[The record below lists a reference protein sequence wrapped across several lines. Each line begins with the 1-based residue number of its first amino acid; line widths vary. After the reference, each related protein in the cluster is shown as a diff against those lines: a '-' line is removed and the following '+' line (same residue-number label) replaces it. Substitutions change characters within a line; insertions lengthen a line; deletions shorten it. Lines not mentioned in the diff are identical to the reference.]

1 MEAKCGGSPCAPRP
15 RARRPGGARPSGQ
28 AAATLSRFASGR
40 SRSRPDAKGLEEKRG
55 IGGAT
60 SRTAGVIDPH
70 QLLVQAH
77 EASFSKIYTLELH
90 ARGIKKIENLEKFTR
105 LRSLD
110 LSCNYI
116 KSIEGLEHLK
126 DLRELK
132 LYGNKITIIQNLSRL
147 NELQILHLQHNQIIK
162 IGTALE
168 GKQKLKELRLDS
180 NRLSRLSP
188 REVAQLSSLQTL
200 DISHNQLTD
209 VTAVSVLPSLEELQA
224 CGNQL
229 SGIPELSCCEQLKV
243 LDLSDNRITQT
254 VDHISLPKHLNALN
268 LSGNVLS
275 SLESFGILSSLQ
287 DLDLSC
293 NKIQTLRGISELFP
307 LLETLNIANNLVSSW
322 QDLKLLGNCMNLL
335 ELCVNGNPAITSN
348 NEHSRYQQELTT
360 ILPHLEILD
369 GVSVTSKQ
377 GSTAINIRPMTANSG
392 KILGTNL
399 NFVNIKL
406 VVYFYGIFLYVDI
419 SVFLH
424 GTGVCIWQMCQ
435 YRIVLHLIEFSFLP
449 AMISQKLVGQM
460 ESLEGQMEA
469 TLGSLQQRFSE
480 VRCLVVNSLPQV
492 SPPRPT
498 SVFVFLR
505 RTK

>member
-1 MEAKCGGSPCAPRP
+1 MVMMCRRHLVMSPTQPCHMEAKCGGSPCAPRP

-90 ARGIKKIENLEKFTR
+90 AGGIKKIENLEKFTR

-377 GSTAINIRPMTANSG
+377 GSTAINIRPMTANS
-392 KILGTNL
+392 
-399 NFVNIKL
+399 
-406 VVYFYGIFLYVDI
+406 
-419 SVFLH
+419 
-424 GTGVCIWQMCQ
+424 
-435 YRIVLHLIEFSFLP
+435 

-498 SVFVFLR
+498 SGPSNNKEMESSRLSSQCSSRKRIEDARKFAADHDGQA
-505 RTK
+505 

>member
-377 GSTAINIRPMTANSG
+377 GSTAINIRPMTANS
-392 KILGTNL
+392 
-399 NFVNIKL
+399 
-406 VVYFYGIFLYVDI
+406 
-419 SVFLH
+419 
-424 GTGVCIWQMCQ
+424 
-435 YRIVLHLIEFSFLP
+435 

-498 SVFVFLR
+498 SGPSNNKEMESSRLSSQCSSRKRIEDARKFAADHDGQA
-505 RTK
+505 